1 MINEIRSRQQSTGD
15 CGENTCNIKET
26 TGGLRDIEAIA
37 LILKAYLGIMDP
49 IVKDF
54 FKEIKIYLPDL
65 SKEIDTLNHSIYIL
79 RTFRDLY
86 RITVAAEDTFNFDYF
101 SRLANIFQQHNHP
114 EWGDPESIRKEIQV
128 NLEKSK
134 KACNSVIKY
143 LNDRIN

>member
-1 MINEIRSRQQSTGD
+1 MHVTAS
-15 CGENTCNIKET
+15 ENTFNIKET
-26 TGGLRDIEAIA
+26 TGGLRDLEAMA

-54 FKEIKIYLPDL
+54 FKEIKIYLPNL
-65 SKEIDTLNHSIYIL
+65 SQEIDALSQSTYNL

-101 SRLANIFQQHNHP
+101 SRLSTIFQQYNHP

-128 NLEKSK
+128 TLKKSTN
-134 KACNSVIKY
+134 ACNSVIKY
-143 LNDRIN
+143 LLERIN